1 MRNRYM
7 YNKTS
12 DGTKMKQMD
21 NFINN
26 RIRVECIGN
35 LVARNILDIVY
46 ENDATYLF
54 DKVTEYIHIIVHG
67 RHIHTYIPY
76 I

>member
-1 MRNRYM
+1 V

-26 RIRVECIGN
+26 RIRVECVFVTKVCA
-35 LVARNILDIVY
+35 LVI
-46 ENDATYLF
+46 
-54 DKVTEYIHIIVHG
+54 
-67 RHIHTYIPY
+67 
-76 I
+76 

>member
-1 MRNRYM
+1 MRNRYV

-54 DKVTEYIHIIVHG
+54 DKVTG
-67 RHIHTYIPY
+67 
-76 I
+76 